1 MSRPLHARSLA
12 EVSDLVRRREVSPV
26 EVTRDVLDRIAAI
39 EPQLNAF
46 ITVTADDALAAARRA
61 EDEIAAG
68 RWRGPMHGIPV
79 SVKDLFDVAGVRTT
93 AASRVLAD
101 AAPSSE
107 DSAVVQRL
115 REAGAII
122 VGKNNLHEFA
132 YGATSQ
138 TSHFGPVRNPWD
150 PSRLAGG
157 SSGGS
162 GAAVAA
168 GMSFASIGTD
178 TGGSIRI
185 PSACCGVVGL
195 KPTFGRVSRHGLLP
209 LASSLDH
216 VGPLTRTVEDAAL
229 VLGAIAG
236 HDPRDPASANVPVPA
251 FRDGLERGA
260 RGLRVGVLET
270 RVAEA
275 DAEVASAVRRALQS
289 LAAAGADVRPV
300 SLALL
305 NDARAAV
312 VGVLAAEATVSL
324 EEHLRAHPDW
334 FGADVRDRLVRGQQ
348 VPAIDYVRA
357 FEVRRRFQHEVEQ
370 AFEYV
375 DVLASPM
382 VLVGAPPVGATEV
395 PLNGGTIDV
404 LRAMTANTRE
414 WNLLG
419 LPAMSV
425 PCGFTSAGLP
435 IGLQIVGPAFAES
448 TVLRAARAHE
458 RITGTPRALPPP

>member
-93 AASRVLAD
+93 AASHVLAD
-101 AAPSSE
+101 AAPSRE

-132 YGATSQ
+132 YGATSE

-251 FRDGLERGA
+251 FSDGLERGA

-270 RVAEA
+270 RVA
-275 DAEVASAVRRALQS
+275 
-289 LAAAGADVRPV
+289 AGADVRPV

-305 NDARAAV
+305 NDARATV

-348 VPAIDYVRA
+348 VLAIDYVRA
-357 FEVRRRFQHEVEQ
+357 FEVRRRFRREVEQ
-370 AFEYV
+370 AFEHV

-382 VLVGAPPVGATEV
+382 VLVGAPPIGATEV

-419 LPAMSV
+419 VPAMSV